1 MVFKRKI
8 DPEKRAYIRLAMQFK
23 GEKPAAII
31 KKLNISRASFYRILK
46 GENGKKSTKGM
57 ATDKY
62 TTGRPRKLSTRD
74 ERLLLRQI
82 SVLRKSEGNFT
93 VKRIMH
99 SAGINLNTVSCRT
112 VQRFLRRKG
121 FYYLQARKKGILTEK
136 DQYKRLQ
143 FARKVKTN
151 YPYSLWTEKIA
162 FYLDG
167 VSFVHKYNPADQA
180 RAPKARIWRKKHE
193 GLALGCTSK
202 GSHCGSGGRV
212 AKFMVAISYREGV
225 FLCEQYDRLNG
236 SYFKELIQ
244 RKFPNMFKKANKGT
258 SRLWVQDGDPSQNS
272 ALARSTW
279 LKIRAKLLTIPPRS
293 PDINP
298 IENIFNI
305 IKQILQKEAL
315 NKNITFETF
324 EQFSRRVADRINTLD
339 ERLIDRTIES
349 MSRRIDLIIEK
360 SGART
365 KY

>member
-1 MVFKRKI
+1 MVFKGKI

-62 TTGRPRKLSTRD
+62 TTGRLRKLSTRD

-82 SVLRKSEGNFT
+82 PVLRKSKGNFT

-143 FARKVKTN
+143 FAQKVKTN
-151 YPYSLWTEKIA
+151 YLCSLWTEKIA

-225 FLCEQYDRLNG
+225 VLCEQYDRLNG

-244 RKFPNMFKKANKGT
+244 RKFPFPSQKQCFGSLHMVENKG
-258 SRLWVQDGDPSQNS
+258 
-272 ALARSTW
+272 
-279 LKIRAKLLTIPPRS
+279 
-293 PDINP
+293 
-298 IENIFNI
+298 
-305 IKQILQKEAL
+305 
-315 NKNITFETF
+315 
-324 EQFSRRVADRINTLD
+324 
-339 ERLIDRTIES
+339 
-349 MSRRIDLIIEK
+349 
-360 SGART
+360 
-365 KY
+365 

>member
-1 MVFKRKI
+1 MVFKGKI

-62 TTGRPRKLSTRD
+62 TTGRLRKLSTRD
-74 ERLLLRQI
+74 ERLLLQQI
-82 SVLRKSEGNFT
+82 PVLRKSEGNFT

-151 YPYSLWTEKIA
+151 YPCGLWTEKIA

-180 RAPKARIWRKKHE
+180 RAPKA
-193 GLALGCTSK
+193 
-202 GSHCGSGGRV
+202 
-212 AKFMVAISYREGV
+212 
-225 FLCEQYDRLNG
+225 
-236 SYFKELIQ
+236 
-244 RKFPNMFKKANKGT
+244 
-258 SRLWVQDGDPSQNS
+258 
-272 ALARSTW
+272 
-279 LKIRAKLLTIPPRS
+279 RS

-324 EQFSRRVADRINTLD
+324 EQFSRRVADTINTLD

-349 MSRRIDLIIEK
+349 MSKRIDLIIEK
-360 SGART
+360 NGART